1 MHLIRR
7 RRQEPG
13 LVLYLRARVLR
24 AAFRQGPDG
33 PELVRVGG
41 PEDGGQA
48 PGKVGQEFGGAPAMV
63 HVLQNRVAG
72 RSHGVVQDLGNGLQ
86 PCQCSGTVWPLR
98 SGAVVV
104 RPGRLSDASRGRCG
118 ATALP
123 GPLPPPRH
131 DIAVVGP
138 EKHSSGC
145 SISPALPSSTP
156 GGDRQRAS
164 EQTRLDLRTSR
175 QRTSYPDAY
184 PAVEPLRAWQHGS
197 RLPWLC
203 CPLGSSEEVA

>member
-123 GPLPPPRH
+123 GPLRCDGTARAVTSTEARHRSRGAREALIRMLHLPRA
-131 DIAVVGP
+131 AVI
-138 EKHSSGC
+138 HSRGR
-145 SISPALPSSTP
+145 PA
-156 GGDRQRAS
+156 AS
-164 EQTRLDLRTSR
+164 
-175 QRTSYPDAY
+175 
-184 PAVEPLRAWQHGS
+184 LRADEIGS
-197 RLPWLC
+197 PHIPTTDVVPRRVPC
-203 CPLGSSEEVA
+203 G